1 MNRPNTDDRRQMN
14 NFLNKLTL
22 EQLITLSDRYN
33 LEKSNRKS
41 ALIIQLKKCIMNE
54 YGVPPVK
61 QQVNRASIRTCSLCI
76 LLFMIEVCIM
86 IFIIKIIVLHIHN
99 EIYTYNLE

>member
-1 MNRPNTDDRRQMN
+1 MTYTKHRDNRMN

-22 EQLITLSDRYN
+22 EQLIILSDRYN

-54 YGVPPVK
+54 YSVPPVK
-61 QQVNRASIRTCSLCI
+61 QQINRASIRSCSLYI
-76 LLFMIEVCIM
+76 ILFMIEVCIM
-86 IFIIKIIVLHIHN
+86 IFIVKIIVLHIHN
-99 EIYTYNLE
+99 IPYKLE